1 MFTFPAL
8 HPSSGSRLQY
18 LIRINVRP
26 PTGTGRAAGDG
37 PRRQA
42 SVSGHRKAA
51 ERPPQRAASAGAGPA
66 IASSRPADAIRRA
79 TASRSASARLSS
91 RSGSTNQLVH
101 GFKLSHLAQVTITAS
116 SSPRQ
121 ATGRGSAAAVAQTAC
136 RLRTDRSAMTP
147 KRKKR

>member
-26 PTGTGRAAGDG
+26 PTGTGRATGDG

-66 IASSRPADAIRRA
+66 IASAGPP
-79 TASRSASARLSS
+79 TRSAGPPPVVAHQPRLSS
-91 RSGSTNQLVH
+91 RSGSTNQLAH
-101 GFKLSHLAQVTITAS
+101 GFLL
-116 SSPRQ
+116 
-121 ATGRGSAAAVAQTAC
+121 
-136 RLRTDRSAMTP
+136 
-147 KRKKR
+147 